1 MGFFLRIVG
10 HRAQAFFTNPD
21 TASKT
26 DYGQV
31 SYERTVIYTNSK
43 MEYICTGICMN
54 FLIHLLIQK
63 VNRIMYVQL
72 NEKGHMIEN
81 FCLIFIVH
89 ATCY

>member
-1 MGFFLRIVG
+1 MLPEQFVKFVEMLVL
-10 HRAQAFFTNPD
+10 
-21 TASKT
+21 
-26 DYGQV
+26 
-31 SYERTVIYTNSK
+31 
-43 MEYICTGICMN
+43 EYICKGICMN

-72 NEKGHMIEN
+72 NEKGQMIEN